1 MQILK
6 AIGAFFV
13 RIGRWIKDTAW
24 VQPLL
29 IVGAI
34 FAVIFSIPSITS
46 WIEGLAEEARS
57 SEKYYQKFQRSLAG
71 GETSEADKL
80 IADIQDGDAKNS
92 VGEKFFLVFVS
103 EECSACAE
111 AKNGFEAL
119 ERRWNGTL
127 APKSDDLPFK
137 LVSIFTDEDTDEAT
151 SRETAFVQFLNRN
164 GDFFTEAAQIGKDSY
179 YHLNGNS
186 SESDLDTLE
195 AVDTENFLTPT
206 IMLIDFSEDYEGVSE
221 VMFGVPGDTD
231 IQKAELLRDC
241 WDHSGDFEG
250 QE

>member
-1 MQILK
+1 MKILK

-46 WIEGLAEEARS
+46 WIEGLADEAKS
-57 SEKYYQKFQRSLAG
+57 SEKYYQKYQRSLEG
-71 GETSEADKL
+71 GETSAADKL
-80 IADIQDGDAKNS
+80 IADIQDGDAQS
-92 VGEKFFLVFVS
+92 TVGSKFFLVFVS
-103 EECSACAE
+103 EDCSACSE
-111 AKNGFEAL
+111 AKKGFEAL
-119 ERRWNGTL
+119 EKKWNGSL
-127 APKSDDLPFK
+127 APTSDDLAFK
-137 LVSIFTDEDTDEAT
+137 LVTIFTDEETTETT
-151 SRETAFVQFLNRN
+151 SRESAFVQFLDRN
-164 GDFFTEAAQIGKDSY
+164 GDFFTEAAIIGKNSY

-186 SESDLDTLE
+186 SESDLETLE

-206 IMLIDFSEDYEGVSE
+206 ILLVDFSEDFGGVSE
-221 VMFGVPGDTD
+221 VMFGVPGETD

-241 WDHSGDFEG
+241 WDHANDFEG
-250 QE
+250 KE